1 MDLSSVLTIITS
13 FTSVIAV
20 VISLLT
26 LRQNSIMIEN
36 STRPCIGVYGLS
48 VYVRSPSYYI
58 VIKNFGQ
65 SSARIDSFSCDI
77 DLSKITR
84 HNEFVPF
91 SNIEGTTMMPGQT
104 YRAAID
110 FSKVKTEKIRLLTFL
125 VSYSSGRHTYRDSI
139 SLKIDA
145 NLGNLEAHPSFE
157 ETTPESVL
165 AETLLDI
172 HIKSL

>member
-1 MDLSSVLTIITS
+1 MDLSLILTIITS
-13 FTSVIAV
+13 LTSVVAI

-58 VIKNFGQ
+58 VVKNFGQ
-65 SSARIDSFSCDI
+65 SSAHIDSFSCDI
-77 DLSKITR
+77 DLSKISR
-84 HNEFVPF
+84 HNELVPF
-91 SNIEGTTMMPGQT
+91 SNIEGTTMMSGQT

-110 FSKVKTEKIRLLTFL
+110 FSKVESEKIQLLTFL
-125 VSYSSGRHTYRDSI
+125 VSYSSGHHTYRDSI

-145 NLGNLEAHPSFE
+145 NLGNLESHPSFDE
-157 ETTPESVL
+157 ATPESVL